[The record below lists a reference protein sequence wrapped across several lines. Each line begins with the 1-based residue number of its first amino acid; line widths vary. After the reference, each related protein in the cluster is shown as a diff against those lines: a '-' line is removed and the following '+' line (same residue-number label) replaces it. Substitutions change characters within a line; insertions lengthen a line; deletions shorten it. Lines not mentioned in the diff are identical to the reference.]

1 MHEFSTMQE
10 IVYTILNEAKKYNA
24 RGVSKVILEI
34 GELTFLGEE
43 QLKFAFN
50 ILKEGTI
57 MENADIVIK
66 KVRAKIRCNCG
77 YEGDVEYGLKEE
89 FHIIFPILKCPVCGG
104 EVEIVKGRECLIKK
118 VEMEI
123 PDVTIKG

>member
-10 IVYTILNEAKKYNA
+10 IVNAILDEAKKHNA
-24 RGVSKVILEI
+24 SEISKVILEI

-43 QLKFAFN
+43 QLKFAFD

-66 KVRAKIRCNCG
+66 KVRAKIKCRCG
-77 YEGDVEYGLKEE
+77 YEGNVKYGLKEE
-89 FHIIFPILKCPVCGG
+89 FHIIFPILKCPLCG
-104 EVEIVKGRECLIKK
+104 EDVEIVRGRECFIKS

-123 PDVTIKG
+123 PDVAVER